1 MADEVATLIFKAES
15 GDLVKAEAVLK
26 RLEKQGNRT
35 AKASDGLASGLKRA
49 AVALLA
55 FAGAAAGMRKLV
67 SSARSFDILNAQLKT
82 ATGSA
87 ENAKIAFKAIEN
99 FAATTPFQLDEVT
112 RAFVTMRNLG
122 LDPSES
128 ALKSY
133 GNTASALNRSLGDF
147 INGVAKASFKN
158 FEIIRDMGFIVE
170 QQGDKVKFSFQGISK
185 TVGNNSA
192 EIVKYLQEI
201 GNVNFAGAMDERAA
215 TLDGALSN
223 LEDAWNSLWMSASQ
237 QGAGDEMARQ
247 IRDLADLLKDPE
259 TIKAAQTLANAII
272 KSFSAAASA
281 ISTTVNMVE
290 WLGESLAAAIHG
302 PAIGDL
308 PRLQDALE
316 DTRKKMAAVAAQQR
330 RTTDPERLAWLDSL
344 YKKHLDENTALKE
357 KIELTNMLATLEKS
371 PSKPAGGDVLGQFG
385 VGGGDGDGEGDTP
398 MTAARSRELER
409 LRESFMTE
417 QDLEKNHYIERMR
430 TVADYYAQKQIT
442 EDEARAMAEQAWTEH
457 QQKLKDIQLEAENEK
472 TEGFRN
478 TLSIAEQYYAGL
490 EGKEAAHARA
500 VLQGMKILSDAKKRD
515 ALKTATIEG
524 YKGIQVAASSLPFPA
539 NLIPIAFATAQMAGN
554 IAGIT
559 SARAL
564 GGQVMP
570 DSPYLVGER
579 GPELFVPGSQG
590 NIVTNERLRG
600 GGGEQQ
606 QAQPVNI
613 GFTIQALD
621 GSNVEQVLMDQRGF
635 IFSMINEAVND
646 QGRGALV

>member
-26 RLEKQGNRT
+26 RVEKQGNRA
-35 AKASDGLASGLKRA
+35 AKASDGLAGGLKRA
-49 AVALLA
+49 ALA
-55 FAGAAAGMRKLV
+55 FLGVVGAAAGTRKLV

-247 IRDLADLLKDPE
+247 VRELAELLQDPE
-259 TIKAAQTLANAII
+259 TIKSAQKL
-272 KSFSAAASA
+272 ASA
-281 ISTTVNMVE
+281 IISAFATAAEKIAWTVDATEDLAEALAFISTGTAALDNLNHMQLE
-290 WLGESLAAAIHG
+290 LKNNRAEMAGIYETEAEQLNGLTQKQLADILALGKRNELLREYIAIAQQAKDNSAAPTETGES
-302 PAIGDL
+302 
-308 PRLQDALE
+308 
-316 DTRKKMAAVAAQQR
+316 
-330 RTTDPERLAWLDSL
+330 
-344 YKKHLDENTALKE
+344 
-357 KIELTNMLATLEKS
+357 
-371 PSKPAGGDVLGQFG
+371 GDVLGQFG
-385 VGGGDGDGEGDTP
+385 VKTGGEGDDTP
-398 MTAARSRELER
+398 MTKARSRELER

-417 QDLEKNHYIERMR
+417 QDLEKANY
-430 TVADYYAQKQIT
+430 QKKLEQIASFEAEKKDF
-442 EDEARAMAEQAWTEH
+442 EDEARSMREQAEKEH
-457 QQKLKDIQLEAENEK
+457 FAKLKEIRLEEENEK
-472 TEGFRN
+472 NEGFQN

-515 ALKTATIEG
+515 ALKTATVEG

-539 NLIPIAFATAQMAGN
+539 NLIPIAFATAQMVGN